1 MEATVID
8 KVKENKVSCHQ
19 PAPTRRGKWNYEEL
33 SKSSRPR
40 ATEKS
45 GWKPKKLQVIT
56 VISPLDEKYKKAKER
71 IDELCQDLADVSA
84 PNETAQYLA
93 LRALELLKENAL
105 LPTLINS
112 SHDESLVF
120 EFFVKNDAYS
130 FDFYNDGETL
140 YGSRVEGKI
149 PHIAEIKNEERL
161 IEAISE
167 ISHAYAN
174 L

>member
-1 MEATVID
+1 MNSV
-8 KVKENKVSCHQ
+8 CL
-19 PAPTRRGKWNYEEL
+19 TR
-33 SKSSRPR
+33 SSRQ
-40 ATEKS
+40 TETDSSYPSNWWKFQPKS
-45 GWKPKKLQVIT
+45 KIARSKAVAEIGWRTDDIIAPNSALEEQ
-56 VISPLDEKYKKAKER
+56 YKKAKER
-71 IDELCQDLADVSA
+71 IEKLCQDLTDVSA
-84 PNETAQYLA
+84 PNETAQHLA

-140 YGSRVEGKI
+140 YGRRVEGEI

-167 ISHAYAN
+167 ISRAYAN